1 MAKEK
6 ENQGSMCAKCQ
17 GDICYPRIKND
28 DTLPEKQQ
36 APDFCPM
43 RRMPHIL
50 ERAEAEYQK
59 LNVKEFARLAS
70 VQEFECYEHTP
81 EGIRTKIPRLE
92 ELIQF
97 SEKCNY
103 TKLGI
108 AFCAGLANEAMML
121 TDVLE
126 KKGFEV
132 VSVRCKV
139 GQSPKE
145 TIGIRESEKIPGPE
159 MVETMCNPISQAM
172 VLNEEKVDLAI
183 MLGLCIGYDTL
194 FMKYCEVPMTVL
206 AVKDRV
212 LAHNPLGALYLTKA
226 PYYRRLKKKVDKT
239 GKGGKKIVP

>member
-1 MAKEK
+1 MNEEQKK
-6 ENQGSMCAKCQ
+6 SGSMCAKCP
-17 GDICYPRIKND
+17 GNICFPRIKKQEP
-28 DTLPEKQQ
+28 LPDKNG

-43 RRMPHIL
+43 RRLPNIL
-50 ERAEAEYQK
+50 EKAEAEYQK
-59 LNVKEFARLAS
+59 PNVKEFARLAS

-81 EGIRTKIPRLE
+81 EGVRTRIPRLE

-97 SEKCNY
+97 SQKCNY

-121 TDVLE
+121 TDILE

-139 GQSPKE
+139 GQLPKE
-145 TIGIRESEKIPGPE
+145 NIGIKEKEKILGPE
-159 MVETMCNPISQAM
+159 MVETMCSPISQAM

-183 MLGLCIGYDTL
+183 MLGLCIGHDTL

-212 LAHNPLGALYLTKA
+212 LAHNPLGALYLSKA
-226 PYYRRLKKKVDKT
+226 PYYRRLKKKVNKT
-239 GKGGKKIVP
+239 GNGKKIVP